1 MKGMEVWNQAHDD
14 FEQILYQSET
24 QKDRCDVKKDV
35 YLYYEFLLVGAWFM
49 DVHMGTFFKTRLHI
63 VSQMFS
69 FGSAPILPLPLNT
82 TNVTKSNLV
91 AVILYIF
98 SFFFSFC

>member
-1 MKGMEVWNQAHDD
+1 
-14 FEQILYQSET
+14 
-24 QKDRCDVKKDV
+24 
-35 YLYYEFLLVGAWFM
+35 M